1 MALFFLLCALLNP
14 FKIIDDYRL
23 ILVNQQNNQTEITKE
38 FLLGKFDYKKDK
50 RFVLIDNKWCN
61 KKIYLQLQTYKAF
74 VKMAEAA
81 KKEGI
86 ELKVVSGTRSFK
98 EQKVIWEKKWK
109 LNEKKYNDQIE
120 ITLNILKF
128 SSMPGSSRHHW
139 GTDID
144 INSVEEEYFEKEE
157 GIKIYR
163 WLVKNAPRY
172 GFYQVYTNKNSTKR
186 EGYEEEKWHWSY
198 MALSGVYL
206 ESYIK
211 NIDYSDFT
219 GFLGSE
225 TAKDIDIIK
234 KYVQG
239 INK

>member
-1 MALFFLLCALLNP
+1 MIVLVFLLSFLNP
-14 FKIIDDYRL
+14 FEKTNNYFVQQII
-23 ILVNQQNNQTEITKE
+23 QTEVTKE
-38 FLLGKFDYKKDK
+38 FLLGKFDYKKDN
-50 RFVLIDNKWCN
+50 RFVLIDRKWSS
-61 KKIYLQLQTYKAF
+61 KDIYVQKQTYKAF
-74 VKMAEAA
+74 IKMADAA
-81 KKEGI
+81 KKDGVN
-86 ELKVVSGTRSFK
+86 LKIVSGTRSFK

-109 LNEKKYNDQIE
+109 LNEKKHNEQTE

-157 GIKIYR
+157 GKKIYE
-163 WLVKNAPRY
+163 WLFKNAPKY
-172 GFYQVYTNKNSTKR
+172 GFHQVYTNKNLTNR

-198 MALSGVYL
+198 MALSGLYL

-211 NIDYSDFT
+211 KINYSDIT

-239 INK
+239 IDKLKN